1 MSFGEQILS
10 RRKELGLTQQNVADE
25 LYITRQTLSKQE
37 NNKSYPDL
45 KLLLALSEIYH
56 VSVDSLLRENKDL
69 TNRDK
74 ASQAF
79 NIIRGLF
86 WLLIGFYFW
95 SPSNYWSN
103 ISIPILFCILLEYLS
118 YKECFFLARNVN
130 LSQKES
136 SCSSVTQDMNTSYG
150 VRQPSDLRGRLF
162 RLLISWVTNSSGRLR
177 KFSRFVKP
185 SRRKRP
191 LLFSFSPR

>member
-25 LYITRQTLSKQE
+25 LHITRQTLSKWE

-103 ISIPILFCILLEYLS
+103 ILIPILFCILLEYLS
-118 YKECFFLARNVN
+118 YKECFFLGKYWYKQSHYTLLEYIWTALMIIIVI
-130 LSQKES
+130 
-136 SCSSVTQDMNTSYG
+136 YG
-150 VRQPSDLRGRLF
+150 LINKHLNI
-162 RLLISWVTNSSGRLR
+162 LLYCFMLEIYFFFHQYIYKPR
-177 KFSRFVKP
+177 K
-185 SRRKRP
+185 
-191 LLFSFSPR
+191 

>member
-10 RRKELGLTQQNVADE
+10 RRKELGLTQQNVANE
-25 LYITRQTLSKQE
+25 LHITRQTLSKWE

-69 TNRDK
+69 TSFLNRDK
-74 ASQAF
+74 ASQVF

-103 ISIPILFCILLEYLS
+103 ILIPILFCILLEYLS
-118 YKECFFLARNVN
+118 YKECFFLGKYWYKQSHYTLFGYIWTALMIIIVI
-130 LSQKES
+130 
-136 SCSSVTQDMNTSYG
+136 YG
-150 VRQPSDLRGRLF
+150 LINKHLNM
-162 RLLISWVTNSSGRLR
+162 LLYCFMLAIYFFFHQYIYKPR
-177 KFSRFVKP
+177 K
-185 SRRKRP
+185 
-191 LLFSFSPR
+191 

>member
-79 NIIRGLF
+79 NIILGLF

-103 ISIPILFCILLEYLS
+103 ILIPILFCILLEYLWQI
-118 YKECFFLARNVN
+118 ARNN
-130 LSQKES
+130 LNEF
-136 SCSSVTQDMNTSYG
+136 
-150 VRQPSDLRGRLF
+150 SDAD
-162 RLLISWVTNSSGRLR
+162 
-177 KFSRFVKP
+177 
-185 SRRKRP
+185 
-191 LLFSFSPR
+191 

>member
-95 SPSNYWSN
+95 SQIICLVYICKEIYHTHIFKIQMSFIKYFNSYF
-103 ISIPILFCILLEYLS
+103 ILHSARIFIL
-118 YKECFFLARNVN
+118 
-130 LSQKES
+130 
-136 SCSSVTQDMNTSYG
+136 
-150 VRQPSDLRGRLF
+150 
-162 RLLISWVTNSSGRLR
+162 
-177 KFSRFVKP
+177 
-185 SRRKRP
+185 
-191 LLFSFSPR
+191 